1 MTTLKIVLICFCAL
15 CHLMAVFSFFLDF
28 RERKKYGT
36 HRQMEWWKYL
46 LYFLFAP
53 FVVIGLILD
62 LLFGDYFEKMK
73 EVYKHGG
80 LRKYIEWKKQKELEW
95 QQEQERIKAEEEKSE
110 KIRAAYLAGEIQR
123 DELPRLDGVSE
134 FEFEEEMNLSVD
146 YDAEVRELVYVENE
160 YCKSL
165 NDFFIRN
172 KDLRLFHMYKFVYL
186 PNFSKELNSGE
197 LIRYM
202 SPNMPADENLDIDMD
217 SSYPIKYLWYPENAK
232 NIKHGMMF
240 FKGDCDNHGA
250 KYTKGHYF
258 HLEEGSDEEIIAQL
272 KEIVRDVHSHYSR
285 AALYDTISKPETK
298 EGSSDDYAD
307 ELFEW
312 VYNDPEVAIIVKE
325 VRERVNE
332 LRERGMAEKIIRKI
346 IQIEP
351 QLSRLVITKDM
362 NIILPD
368 YNNMEIKME
377 PINKAVFLLFLRH
390 PEGIIFKHLPDY
402 RKELAE
408 IYQMIKP
415 LGLNDRAI
423 QSIEDVTNPCLNSI
437 NEKCAR
443 IRGAF
448 ISLFDENLAKHYYI
462 SGCRGEAKKID
473 LPRDLVVWEQ
483 K

>member
-15 CHLMAVFSFFLDF
+15 CHLMAVLSFFLDF

-312 VYNDPEVAIIVKE
+312 VNNDPEVAIIVKE

-462 SGCRGEAKKID
+462 SGWRGEAKKID